1 MKAARLLLPLL
12 SSPIHGLDF
21 VSTTFHSSR
30 CFSFFFT
37 IERVRA
43 AKGEPKFVQ
52 GKRIKWNEER
62 VCELYRETSKKSKE
76 DK

>member
-1 MKAARLLLPLL
+1 MLL
-12 SSPIHGLDF
+12 
-21 VSTTFHSSR
+21 
-30 CFSFFFT
+30 FFFT

>member
-1 MKAARLLLPLL
+1 MIIMKAARLLLPLP
-12 SSPIHGLDF
+12 SSPIYGLDF
-21 VSTTFHSSR
+21 VSTLLDASL
-30 CFSFFFT
+30 FFFT
-37 IERVRA
+37 IKRARA

-62 VCELYRETSKKSKE
+62 VYELYRETSKKSKE